1 MESRILPAVM
11 AVLVLALST
20 SLLLAKRESARLH
33 VELRGTTRAFVQGLD
48 LPAVPVQS
56 PAGATKLR
64 DYCSNKGPAVFF
76 FSTITCAFCKKQRPR
91 WEEVAQARGKHVS
104 FVEVHLDGLP
114 AADLGGAVGVTS
126 VAALPP
132 DVRRHLRVMTVPAVV
147 VADSSCR
154 IFAAGAGLSAA
165 WSALDAVRAE

>member
-1 MESRILPAVM
+1 
-11 AVLVLALST
+11 
-20 SLLLAKRESARLH
+20 
-33 VELRGTTRAFVQGLD
+33 
-48 LPAVPVQS
+48 
-56 PAGATKLR
+56 
-64 DYCSNKGPAVFF
+64 
-76 FSTITCAFCKKQRPR
+76 
-91 WEEVAQARGKHVS
+91 
-104 FVEVHLDGLP
+104 
-114 AADLGGAVGVTS
+114 VTS

>member
-56 PAGATKLR
+56 PTGATKLR

-76 FSTITCAFCKKQRPR
+76 FSTSTCAFCKKLRPR

-104 FVEVHLDGLP
+104 FVEVPLMVSPPPISAVL
-114 AADLGGAVGVTS
+114 LG
-126 VAALPP
+126 
-132 DVRRHLRVMTVPAVV
+132 
-147 VADSSCR
+147 
-154 IFAAGAGLSAA
+154 
-165 WSALDAVRAE
+165 